1 VEEARRYSTAFGFG
15 AELGRIGG
23 CQACFDAPAGATGF
37 SPRVSV
43 DVTRNNLWGLTH
55 SLSLRTRASTL
66 DQRALLNYSWPH
78 FGSSDNWTMSITGL
92 YQFARDVRTFSS
104 HRQEASA
111 QLTQRF
117 SKDITLFYR
126 LAYRHVSVDNL
137 KVTPFLI
144 PQLSQPVRV
153 GIGSLNLV
161 QDRRDDPLDP
171 HKGIYNT
178 LDLGVAPRALGSQ
191 RSFMRLLARNAS
203 YYQLGKRF
211 VFARSTQFGDLY
223 AFQYPGAALDA
234 IPLPE
239 RFFGGGG
246 TSHRGFWENQAGSRD
261 SNTGFPLGG
270 TALLFNQSELRFP
283 LIGENIM
290 GVLYHDMGNIYSS
303 LDKVSFRVKQRE
315 AQGNQEDFDY
325 MVHAVGFGLRYRTPV
340 GPVRIDLGF
349 SLNPPSFFGF
359 KGTQQDLVNAGP
371 TPCPAPSG
379 APYQC
384 VRQNAG
390 HFRYFFSIG
399 QTF

>member
-1 VEEARRYSTAFGFG
+1 
-15 AELGRIGG
+15 
-23 CQACFDAPAGATGF
+23 
-37 SPRVSV
+37 
-43 DVTRNNLWGLTH
+43 
-55 SLSLRTRASTL
+55 
-66 DQRALLNYSWPH
+66 
-78 FGSSDNWTMSITGL
+78 
-92 YQFARDVRTFSS
+92 
-104 HRQEASA
+104 
-111 QLTQRF
+111 
-117 SKDITLFYR
+117 
-126 LAYRHVSVDNL
+126 VDNL